1 MDEFLIIFA
10 TVFLLPTTI
19 IFLKYYYK
27 DRERKQRFQLF
38 HSALEKGAT
47 LPLNLF
53 DEPKAVSQEGYGK
66 LAWGLVS
73 TLIGVAAVFGL
84 PLIADNENMEEVLG
98 LMGLAPLSV
107 GLGLL
112 IAFFVQRAMEKRDVV
127 KEKPKPE
134 YIRFA
139 SPAESK
145 QEPATPATEP
155 AETESTE
162 AKSEE

>member
-1 MDEFLIIFA
+1 MDEFFIVFSTI
-10 TVFLLPTTI
+10 FLLPTTI

-27 DRERKQRFQLF
+27 DRERKQRYQLF

-53 DEPKAVSQEGYGK
+53 DDPKAVSQEGYGK

-84 PLIADNENMEEVLG
+84 PLIADDKNMEEVLG
-98 LMGLAPLSV
+98 IMGLAPLSV

-112 IAFFVQRAMEKRDVV
+112 IAFFVQRKIDKSDDNKV
-127 KEKPKPE
+127 KTAPE
-134 YIRFA
+134 YIQEPVA
-139 SPAESK
+139 PETKPAE
-145 QEPATPATEP
+145 QE
-155 AETESTE
+155 
-162 AKSEE
+162 SEEVKNEE